1 MTTKLETYAISHE
14 NSSNELIRETPYSA
28 QETVNSQQL
37 AILKKNFPS
46 CFDKNGAFLPNKLAE
61 LVGAE
66 TEVSQEFYE
75 LNWLG
80 RSYAKYLRNAPP
92 EMLMTEDT
100 EHNAEPI
107 NQDSQN
113 LLIQG
118 DNLEVL
124 KHLKNAYS
132 NQIKMIYIDPP
143 YNTGSDGFVY
153 PDDRKFTPQQ
163 LSELANVPIEEA
175 ERILAFTAKGSNSHS
190 AWLTFMYPR
199 LYVARE
205 LLKDDGVIFISIDDN
220 EQAQLKLLC
229 DDVFGEQNF
238 IGELTWEKKKKGTFL
253 SNDITNVKESILVY
267 SKDKVHFNGLIGEIN
282 HSIETYPC
290 INASNKKEIR
300 TIKKGIKSKYR
311 ESNYFLPKGSEIS
324 DTTMSLK
331 LLSDLKIENNVLM
344 DDLIIEGNW
353 RYTQDSLDEYHSKNN
368 LYVTQ
373 DLYIRRIVDEPR
385 HKTLKDLL
393 LREGTNNE
401 LGYTNFNSENLFEDG
416 WGSNEDAD
424 EELRILLGKQ
434 GVFSNP
440 KPTKLLRKLIT
451 SVRDKE
457 MIVLDFFAGS
467 GTTAHAILKN
477 NAALESNAKYTF
489 ISVQI
494 AEDLDES
501 LKKAPTNLK
510 ANIQNAIDYL
520 DSINKPHNIF
530 EITKERIIRASQK
543 ILEENPEVKGDFGF
557 KIYKTTPQL
566 INHNLSF
573 DLNQPELPELLEL
586 KPDDYLALLTTW
598 RLYDGAKLT
607 EKVTDIDLD
616 GYTAHLCQ
624 QNLYLMYPDFQ
635 PKHLIQL
642 IKLLDNDPSFTL
654 NRVVM
659 LGETID
665 SSRQN
670 EIYQALK
677 DYANKKSLDLSV
689 IVRNI

>member
-61 LVGAE
+61 LVGTE

-124 KHLKNAYS
+124 KHLKSAYAE
-132 NQIKMIYIDPP
+132 QVKMIYIDPP

-153 PDDRKFTPQQ
+153 QDDRKFTPQQ

-220 EQAQLKLLC
+220 EVNQLKSLC
-229 DDVFGEQNF
+229 DEIF
-238 IGELTWEKKKKGTFL
+238 
-253 SNDITNVKESILVY
+253 
-267 SKDKVHFNGLIGEIN
+267 GEIN
-282 HSIETYPC
+282 FIAQ
-290 INASNKKEIR
+290 IVVNSN
-300 TIKKGIKSKYR
+300 S
-311 ESNYFLPKGSEIS
+311 
-324 DTTMSLK
+324 
-331 LLSDLKIENNVLM
+331 
-344 DDLIIEGNW
+344 
-353 RYTQDSLDEYHSKNN
+353 SKNN
-368 LYVTQ
+368 SKNISITHEYILCYVKAIEFQTEEWKVEKQ
-373 DLYIRRIVDEPR
+373 QIKSFETKAKQLLKMNLSENEIHEELLQLVKYPRFYDFDHFTFADKNGVYETDNPGGVENGNFDTEIIHPITGKVCAMPVGGWRYKDES
-385 HKTLKDLL
+385 LKDMVK
-393 LREGTNNE
+393 NNQLFFGKDE
-401 LGYTNFNSENLFEDG
+401 TTIPRVKRYLHDYKEQVPKSNIYFDSQSTTKWLKSENIPF
-416 WGSNEDAD
+416 SFPKSI
-424 EELRILLGKQ
+424 ELIKYILTMQ
-434 GVFSNP
+434 N
-440 KPTKLLRKLIT
+440 
-451 SVRDKE
+451 DKNS
-457 MIVLDFFAGS
+457 IILDFFAGS
-467 GTTAHAILKN
+467 GTTAHAVMLLNSEDNGNRK
-477 NAALESNAKYTF
+477 F

-494 AEDLDES
+494 PEDLHES
-501 LKKAPTNLK
+501 LKKASSQSKPTIQEAINVLK
-510 ANIQNAIDYL
+510 KL
-520 DSINKPHNIF
+520 GKPQTVF
-530 EITKERIIRASQK
+530 EITKLRIVRASQK
-543 ILEENPEVKGDFGF
+543 IREENPQATGDFGF

-566 INHNLSF
+566 INHNLAF
-573 DLNQPELPELLEL
+573 DLDQLELPELLEIQ
-586 KPDDYLALLTTW
+586 PDDYLALLTTW

-642 IKLLDNDPSFTL
+642 IKLLDNDPSFTP
-654 NRVVM
+654 NRVIM

>member
-61 LVGAE
+61 LVGTE

-124 KHLKNAYS
+124 KHLKNAYAE
-132 NQIKMIYIDPP
+132 QVKMIYIDPP

-153 PDDRKFTPQQ
+153 QDDRKFTPQQ

-229 DDVFGEQNF
+229 DDVFGEENF
-238 IGELTWEKKKKGTFL
+238 IACLPWRKRTAKSDVPFGVSQDYEWLIVYASSAEFIASIEGKERRYYETDDYPNRPWRTHDLTTQRNSMERPNSFFSLVNPKNGKEYPANPNRTWAVTVDTFPDYLQAGKIIFPEDYDFLNISTPVMRYFKDDDMEKAGDSFGKIAVSSKLPSYVGTFADAVAEHL
-253 SNDITNVKESILVY
+253 GILGRSLPDDVGMSKE
-267 SKDKVHFNGLIGEIN
+267 G
-282 HSIETYPC
+282 T
-290 INASNKKEIR
+290 KEI
-300 TIKKGIKSKYR
+300 TQL
-311 ESNYFLPKGSEIS
+311 F
-324 DTTMSLK
+324 
-331 LLSDLKIENNVLM
+331 
-344 DDLIIEGNW
+344 GN
-353 RYTQDSLDEYHSKNN
+353 K
-368 LYVTQ
+368 
-373 DLYIRRIVDEPR
+373 
-385 HKTLKDLL
+385 
-393 LREGTNNE
+393 
-401 LGYTNFNSENLFEDG
+401 
-416 WGSNEDAD
+416 
-424 EELRILLGKQ
+424 
-434 GVFSNP
+434 VFSYP
-440 KPTKLLRKLIT
+440 KPTALINFLVKIST
-451 SVRDKE
+451 KSKDL
-457 MIVLDFFAGS
+457 ILDFFSGS
-467 GTTAHAILKN
+467 GTTAHAVMQL
-477 NAALESNAKYTF
+477 NADDGGNRQF
-489 ISVQI
+489 IAVQI
-494 AEDLDES
+494 AEPTDSKSEAF
-501 LKKAPTNLK
+501 KAGYRT
-510 ANIQNAIDYL
+510 
-520 DSINKPHNIF
+520 IF
-530 EITKERIIRASQK
+530 DITKERIIRASQK
-543 ILEENPEVKGDFGF
+543 IRGENPEAKGDFGF
-557 KIYKTTPQL
+557 KIYKTTPHL
-566 INHNLSF
+566 INHNIAF

-586 KPDDYLALLTTW
+586 QPDDYLALLTTW

-607 EKVTDIDLD
+607 EKVTNIDLD

-624 QNLYLMYPDFQ
+624 QNLYLMYPNFQ

-642 IKLLDNDPSFTL
+642 IKQLDNDPSFTP